1 MENEKTPLTEKN
13 TFVGKVKKL
22 IGVEPGTKLQPMVA
36 YNSAIFFS
44 GGGPYV
50 LGCYLLPFLTK
61 VEGLTTAQYGTV
73 ALFSCICDAVT
84 DPIMGIITDRTR
96 HKDGRHRPYLKWG
109 IIPAAIAF
117 FLMWNSFGIS
127 DSCQGGDTTP
137 VMIYYILAYMFYKTV
152 STFILV
158 PHTAML
164 PGIAPGYNQR
174 TQFNAVRTIMDAV
187 ASYSSFFVAAIALG
201 GINGIF
207 VTPSFSAEHRGRFTV
222 MAAILCLWT
231 SLPLIFTYK
240 GTKEE
245 SSLNQVNEKLD
256 FKEFFGQYAKV
267 IKNRVFRQYFLFG
280 FIMLFGSA
288 FVSQTFYYFLES
300 VLHQEND
307 YSMLTIA
314 QAVGEILGFA
324 PAYMLS
330 IKKNKQMPAK
340 VFMPVAVSALALAWI
355 TRNSGLTIIIFVVE
369 FMYGLGLSGM
379 ASVQNN
385 IFPDVTDVD
394 EMITGE
400 RREGVIATFSTF
412 VKKFVSGFAAFGI
425 GKLLAW
431 FGYNTQLSAAQQ
443 TPTAISGVTMCFTLI
458 PMVFLFLSFMS
469 IMNYKLTREK
479 LDFIREKIKEKRE
492 KGTVE
497 ITEEEKKS
505 LEKIS
510 GVKFE
515 DMWLGQPCG
524 EEVLSV
530 K

>member
-1 MENEKTPLTEKN
+1 MSTETKKS
-13 TFVGKVKKL
+13 TLATKVKGL
-22 IGVEPGTKLQPMVA
+22 LGVEDDVKLKPMIA

-61 VEGLTTAQYGTV
+61 VEGLSTAQYGTV
-73 ALFSCICDAVT
+73 ALFSCVCDAIT
-84 DPIMGIITDRTR
+84 DPLMGIITDRTR

-109 IIPAAIAF
+109 VLPALIAY

-127 DSCQGGDTTP
+127 TTAQETGNTTP
-137 VMIYYILAYMFYKTV
+137 VMIYYIFAYMFYKTV
-152 STFILV
+152 STMIIV

-174 TQFNAVRTIMDAV
+174 TQFNAIRTVMDAV
-187 ASYSSFFVAAIALG
+187 SSYSSFAVAALVLG

-207 VTPSFSAEHRGRFTV
+207 VTPSFSAEHRGRFTIMSLV
-222 MAAILCLWT
+222 LCLWT
-231 SLPLIFTYK
+231 SLPLLFTYK

-256 FKEFFGQYAKV
+256 LNEFLGQYKKV

-288 FVSQTFYYFLES
+288 FVSQTFYYFLDT
-300 VLHQEND
+300 VLMQEKD
-307 YSMLTIA
+307 YSMLTIV
-314 QAVGEILGFA
+314 QAVGEVLGFF
-324 PAYMLS
+324 PAYFLS

-340 VFMPVAVSALALAWI
+340 VFMPVAVGALAIAWL
-355 TRNSGLTIIIFVVE
+355 TRGMGSPIIIFVVE
-369 FMYGLGLSGM
+369 FMYGLGLAGM

-412 VKKFVSGFAAFGI
+412 IKKFVSGFASFGI
-425 GKLLAW
+425 GKLLGA
-431 FGYNTQLSAAQQ
+431 FGYDTQLEAAQQ
-443 TPTAISGVTMCFTLI
+443 SDSAVFGITICFTVI
-458 PMVFLFLSFMS
+458 PMVFMFLSFLS
-469 IMNYKLTREK
+469 IMNYRLTKDKLN
-479 LDFIREKIKEKRE
+479 FIREKIKEKKE
-492 KGTVE
+492 NGIVTV
-497 ITEEEKKS
+497 TDEEKKS
-505 LEKIS
+505 LEKIA
-510 GVKFE
+510 GLKFE
-515 DMWLGQPCG
+515 EMWIG
-524 EEVLSV
+524 
-530 K
+530 KN

>member
-1 MENEKTPLTEKN
+1 MQKEKTPLNEN
-13 TFVGKVKKL
+13 PLLSRVKKL
-22 IGVEPGTKLQPMVA
+22 IGVEPGTELRPMIN

-73 ALFSCICDAVT
+73 ALFSCVCDAIT
-84 DPIMGIITDRTR
+84 DPLMGIITDRTR
-96 HKDGRHRPYLKWG
+96 HKDGRHRPYLKYG
-109 IIPAAIAF
+109 VIPAIIAF

-127 DSCQGGDTTP
+127 ASCDGGDTTP

-152 STFILV
+152 STMIMV

-187 ASYSSFFVAAIALG
+187 ASYSSFFVAATALG
-201 GINGIF
+201 GLNGIF
-207 VTPSFSAEHRGRFTV
+207 VTPSFSPEHRGRFTI

-231 SLPLIFTYK
+231 SLPLIFTYR

-256 FKEFFGQYAKV
+256 LKEFFGQYSMV

-288 FVSQTFYYFLES
+288 FVSQTFYYFLET
-300 VLHQEND
+300 VLHQESN
-307 YSMLTIA
+307 YSMLTMA
-314 QAVGEILGFA
+314 QAVGEVLGFL
-324 PAYMLS
+324 PAYFLS

-340 VFMPVAVSALALAWI
+340 VFMPVAVSALAIAWL
-355 TRNSGLTIIIFVVE
+355 TRNTNTAIFIFIVE

-400 RREGVIATFSTF
+400 RREGVISTFSTF
-412 VKKFVSGFAAFGI
+412 IKKFVNGFAAFGI
-425 GKLLAW
+425 GRLLGW
-431 FGYNTQLSAAQQ
+431 FGYNTQLAAAEQ
-443 TPTAISGVTMCFTLI
+443 TSRAVFGVTICFTLI
-458 PMVFLFLSFMS
+458 PMVFMFLSFLS

-479 LDFIREKIKEKRE
+479 LGFIREKIAEKKEK
-492 KGTVE
+492 GFVT
-497 ITEEEKKS
+497 ITEEEKKD

-510 GVKFE
+510 GQKFE
-515 DMWLGQPCG
+515 NMWIGQSISL
-524 EEVLSV
+524 E
-530 K
+530 

>member
-1 MENEKTPLTEKN
+1 MSKNQSPLQEQN
-13 TFVGKVKKL
+13 TFLGKVKKL
-22 IGVEPGTKLQPMVA
+22 IGVEPGTRLQPMIA

-50 LGCYLLPFLTK
+50 MGCYLLPFLTK

-73 ALFSCICDAVT
+73 ALFSCICDAIT

-109 IIPAAIAF
+109 VIPAMVAF
-117 FLMWNSFGIS
+117 FLMWYSFGIS
-127 DSCQGGDTTP
+127 DKCQGGDTTP
-137 VMIYYILAYMFYKTV
+137 VMIYYILAYMLYKTV
-152 STFILV
+152 STMIMV

-164 PGIAPGYNQR
+164 PGIAPGYNLR
-174 TQFNAVRTIMDAV
+174 TQFNAVRTVMDAV
-187 ASYSSFFVAAIALG
+187 SSYSSFFVASVVLG

-207 VTPSFSAEHRGRFTV
+207 VTPSFGPEHRNRFLI
-222 MAAILCLWT
+222 MACILCLWT

-240 GTKEE
+240 CTSEE
-245 SSLNQVNEKLD
+245 SSADQVNEPLD
-256 FKEFFGQYAKV
+256 IRAFLNQYKMV

-280 FIMLFGSA
+280 FIMLFGSSFA
-288 FVSQTFYYFLES
+288 AQTFYYFLET
-300 VLHQEND
+300 VLRQENN
-307 YSMLTIA
+307 YSMLTMV
-314 QAVGEILGFA
+314 QAVGEVLGFF
-324 PAYMLS
+324 PAYFLS

-340 VFMPVAVSALALAWI
+340 IFMPVAVSGLALAWLF
-355 TRNSGLTIIIFVVE
+355 RNSGSPILIFVVE
-369 FMYGLGLSGM
+369 FMYGLGLAGM

-425 GKLLAW
+425 GKLLAA
-431 FGYNTQLSAAQQ
+431 FGYDTQLAAAEQ
-443 TPTAISGVTMCFTLI
+443 TDTAVFGVTISFTLI
-458 PMVFLFLSFMS
+458 PMIFFFLSFLS
-469 IMNYKLTREK
+469 IMGYKLTRDK
-479 LDFIREKIKEKRE
+479 LDFIRSKVKEKKE
-492 KGTVE
+492 NGFAEFTD
-497 ITEEEKKS
+497 EEKKD

-515 DMWLGQPCG
+515 EMWIGQREP
-524 EEVLSV
+524 V
-530 K
+530 KETE

>member
-1 MENEKTPLTEKN
+1 MTNEKTLLTR
-13 TFVGKVKKL
+13 VKKL
-22 IGVEPGTKLQPMVA
+22 IGVEQGTKLRPMIA

-61 VEGLTTAQYGTV
+61 VEGLTTSQYGTV
-73 ALFSCICDAVT
+73 ALFSCICDAIT

-96 HKDGRHRPYLKWG
+96 HKDGRHRPYLKYG
-109 IIPAAIAF
+109 VIPAMIAF

-127 DSCQGGDTTP
+127 DSCQGGNTRP
-137 VMIYYILAYMFYKTV
+137 VMIYYIFAYMFYKTV
-152 STFILV
+152 STMIMV

-187 ASYSSFFVAAIALG
+187 ASYSSFFVAATVLG
-201 GINGIF
+201 GISGIF
-207 VTPSFSAEHRGRFTV
+207 VTPSFGPEHRGKFTL

-245 SSLNQVNEKLD
+245 SSLGQQNEKLD
-256 FKEFFGQYAKV
+256 LNEFFGQYMNV
-267 IKNRVFRQYFLFG
+267 LKNRVFRQYFLFG

-288 FVSQTFYYFLES
+288 FVSQTFYYFLET
-300 VLHQEND
+300 VLHQESN

-314 QAVGEILGFA
+314 QAAGEILGFL
-324 PAYMLS
+324 PAYFLS
-330 IKKNKQMPAK
+330 IKKNKQLPAK
-340 VFMPVAVSALALAWI
+340 VFMPVAVSALGLAWL
-355 TRNSGLTIIIFVVE
+355 TRNSNTAVFIFIVE

-394 EMITGE
+394 EMITGD

-412 VKKFVSGFAAFGI
+412 IKKFVSGFAAFGI
-425 GKLLAW
+425 GKLLGW
-431 FGYNTQLSAAQQ
+431 FGYNTQLAAAQQ
-443 TPTAISGVTMCFTLI
+443 TPRAVFGVTICFTVI
-458 PMVFLFLSFMS
+458 PMVFMFLSFLS

-479 LDFIREKIKEKRE
+479 LTFIREKIKEKRE
-492 KGTVE
+492 NGHIE
-497 ITEEEKKS
+497 ITDKEKKD
-505 LEKIS
+505 LEKIA
-510 GVKFE
+510 GQKFE
-515 DMWLGQPCG
+515 NMWIG
-524 EEVLSV
+524 

>member
-1 MENEKTPLTEKN
+1 M
-13 TFVGKVKKL
+13 
-22 IGVEPGTKLQPMVA
+22 
-36 YNSAIFFS
+36 
-44 GGGPYV
+44 
-50 LGCYLLPFLTK
+50 
-61 VEGLTTAQYGTV
+61 
-73 ALFSCICDAVT
+73 
-84 DPIMGIITDRTR
+84 
-96 HKDGRHRPYLKWG
+96 
-109 IIPAAIAF
+109 IAF

-127 DSCQGGDTTP
+127 DSCQGKSTTP
-137 VMIYYILAYMFYKTV
+137 VMIYYIFAYMLYKTV
-152 STFILV
+152 STMILV

-164 PGIAPGYNQR
+164 PGIAPGYNLR

-187 ASYSSFFVAAIALG
+187 SSYSSFFVASLVLG
-201 GINGIF
+201 GINGLF
-207 VTPSFSAEHRGRFTV
+207 VTPSFGPEHRSRFTV

-245 SSLNQVNEKLD
+245 SSANQVNEPLDVHAFLHQYKL
-256 FKEFFGQYAKV
+256 V

-288 FVSQTFYYFLES
+288 FVSQTFYYFLET
-300 VLHQEND
+300 VMHQENS
-307 YSMLTIA
+307 YSMLTMV
-314 QAVGEILGFA
+314 QAVGEVLGFF
-324 PAYMLS
+324 PAYFLS

-340 VFMPVAVSALALAWI
+340 IFMPVAVSGLALAWI
-355 TRNSGLTIIIFVVE
+355 FRNSGSVLLIFIVE

-425 GKLLAW
+425 GKLLAV
-431 FGYNTQLSAAQQ
+431 FQYDTQLSAAEQ
-443 TPTAISGVTMCFTLI
+443 TPTAVFGVSISFTII
-458 PMVFLFLSFMS
+458 PMIFLFLSFLS
-469 IMNYKLTREK
+469 IMGYKLTRDK
-479 LDFIREKIKEKRE
+479 LDFIRSKVKEKKE
-492 KGTVE
+492 NGFAE
-497 ITEEEKKS
+497 FTEEEKRD

-515 DMWLGQPCG
+515 EMWIGQR
-524 EEVLSV
+524 EAVEASE
-530 K
+530 

>member
-1 MENEKTPLTEKN
+1 MTNKKTSQGENTLLA
-13 TFVGKVKKL
+13 KVKKL
-22 IGVEPGTKLQPMVA
+22 IGVEPGTKLQPMIA

-61 VEGLTTAQYGTV
+61 VEGLTTSQYGTV
-73 ALFSCICDAVT
+73 ALFSCICDAIT
-84 DPIMGIITDRTR
+84 DPVMGIITDRTR
-96 HKDGRHRPYLKWG
+96 HKDGRHRPWLKYG
-109 IIPAAIAF
+109 VIPAMIAF

-127 DSCQGGDTTP
+127 DSCQGGNTNP
-137 VMIYYILAYMFYKTV
+137 VMIYYIFAYMFYKTV
-152 STFILV
+152 STMIMV

-187 ASYSSFFVAAIALG
+187 ASYSSFFVAATVLG
-201 GINGIF
+201 GISGIF
-207 VTPSFSAEHRGRFTV
+207 VTPSFGPEHRSRFTL

-245 SSLNQVNEKLD
+245 SSLGQQNEKLD
-256 FKEFFGQYAKV
+256 MGEFFGQYIKV
-267 IKNRVFRQYFLFG
+267 LKNRVFRQYFLFG
-280 FIMLFGSA
+280 FIMLFGSS
-288 FVSQTFYYFLES
+288 FVSQTFYYFLET
-300 VLHQEND
+300 VLHQESN

-314 QAVGEILGFA
+314 QAAGEILGFL
-324 PAYMLS
+324 PAYFLS
-330 IKKNKQMPAK
+330 IKKNKQLPAK
-340 VFMPVAVSALALAWI
+340 VFMPVAVSALGLAWL
-355 TRNSGLTIIIFVVE
+355 TRNSNTAVFIFIVE

-412 VKKFVSGFAAFGI
+412 IKKFVSGFAAFGI
-425 GKLLAW
+425 GKLLGW
-431 FGYNTQLSAAQQ
+431 FGYNTQLAAAQQ
-443 TPTAISGVTMCFTLI
+443 TPRAVFGVTICFTVI
-458 PMVFLFLSFMS
+458 PMVFMFFSFLS

-479 LDFIREKIKEKRE
+479 L
-492 KGTVE
+492 T
-497 ITEEEKKS
+497 
-505 LEKIS
+505 
-510 GVKFE
+510 
-515 DMWLGQPCG
+515 
-524 EEVLSV
+524 
-530 K
+530 

>member
-1 MENEKTPLTEKN
+1 MSENKSPLLQQN
-13 TFVGKVKKL
+13 TLLGKVKKL
-22 IGVEPGTKLQPMVA
+22 IGVEPGTKLQPMIA

-50 LGCYLLPFLTK
+50 MGCYLLPFLTK

-73 ALFSCICDAVT
+73 ALFSCVCDAIT

-109 IIPAAIAF
+109 VIPAMIAF

-127 DSCQGGDTTP
+127 DRCQGGNTTP
-137 VMIYYILAYMFYKTV
+137 VMIYYICTYMFYKTV
-152 STFILV
+152 STMIMV

-164 PGIAPGYNQR
+164 PGIAPGYNLR

-187 ASYSSFFVAAIALG
+187 SSYSSFFVASFVLG

-207 VTPSFSAEHRGRFTV
+207 VTPSFGPQHRGQFTLMSV
-222 MAAILCLWT
+222 ILCLWT

-240 GTKEE
+240 CTKEE
-245 SSLNQVNEKLD
+245 SSADQVNEPLD
-256 FKEFFGQYAKV
+256 LHEFFGQYKMV

-288 FVSQTFYYFLES
+288 FVSQTFYYFLET
-300 VLHQEND
+300 VMHQENS
-307 YSMLTIA
+307 YSMLTMV
-314 QAVGEILGFA
+314 QAVGEVLGFF
-324 PAYMLS
+324 PAYFLS

-340 VFMPVAVSALALAWI
+340 IFMPVAVSGLALAWI
-355 TRNSGLTIIIFVVE
+355 FRNSGSVFLIFIVE

-400 RREGVIATFSTF
+400 RREGVISTFSTF
-412 VKKFVSGFAAFGI
+412 VKKFVNGFAAFGV
-425 GKLLAW
+425 GKLLAA
-431 FGYNTQLSAAQQ
+431 FGYNTQLTAAEQ
-443 TPTAISGVTMCFTLI
+443 TPTAVFGVSISFTLI
-458 PMVFLFLSFMS
+458 PMVFLFLSFLS
-469 IMNYKLTREK
+469 IMGYKLTRDK
-479 LDFIREKIKEKRE
+479 LDFIREKVKEKKE
-492 KGTVE
+492 KGYIE
-497 ITEEEKKS
+497 ITEEEKKD

-510 GVKFE
+510 GIKFE
-515 DMWLGQPCG
+515 EMWIGQKDTVITT
-524 EEVLSV
+524 E
-530 K
+530 

>member
-1 MENEKTPLTEKN
+1 MTNEKTLLTR
-13 TFVGKVKKL
+13 VKKL
-22 IGVEPGTKLQPMVA
+22 IGVEQGTKLRPMIA

-61 VEGLTTAQYGTV
+61 VEGLTTSQYGTV
-73 ALFSCICDAVT
+73 ALFSCICDAIT

-96 HKDGRHRPYLKWG
+96 HKDGRHRPYLKYG
-109 IIPAAIAF
+109 VIPAMIAF

-127 DSCQGGDTTP
+127 DSCQGGNTRP
-137 VMIYYILAYMFYKTV
+137 VMIYYIFAYMFYKTV
-152 STFILV
+152 STMIMV

-187 ASYSSFFVAAIALG
+187 ASYSSFFVAATVLG
-201 GINGIF
+201 GIGGIF
-207 VTPSFSAEHRGRFTV
+207 VTPSFGPEHRGKFTL

-245 SSLNQVNEKLD
+245 SSLGQQNEKLD
-256 FKEFFGQYAKV
+256 LNEFFGQYMNV
-267 IKNRVFRQYFLFG
+267 LKNRVFRQYFLFG

-288 FVSQTFYYFLES
+288 FVSQTFYYFLET
-300 VLHQEND
+300 VLHQESN

-314 QAVGEILGFA
+314 QAAGEILGFL
-324 PAYMLS
+324 PAYFLS
-330 IKKNKQMPAK
+330 IKKNKQLPAK
-340 VFMPVAVSALALAWI
+340 VFMPVAVSALGLAWL
-355 TRNSGLTIIIFVVE
+355 TRNSNTAVFIFIVE

-412 VKKFVSGFAAFGI
+412 IKKFVSGFASFGI
-425 GKLLAW
+425 GKLLGW
-431 FGYNTQLSAAQQ
+431 FGYNTQLAAAQQ
-443 TPTAISGVTMCFTLI
+443 TPRAVFGVTICFTVI
-458 PMVFLFLSFMS
+458 PMVFMFLSFLS

-479 LDFIREKIKEKRE
+479 LTFIREKIKEKKE
-492 KGTVE
+492 TGAVV
-497 ITEEEKKS
+497 ITEKEKKD
-505 LEKIS
+505 LEKIA
-510 GVKFE
+510 GQKFE
-515 DMWLGQPCG
+515 NMWIGQ
-524 EEVLSV
+524 
-530 K
+530 